1 MNSMTG
7 YGRSRQVL
15 DGREITVEIRSVNHR
30 YLEYSA
36 RIPRMYGYL
45 EEKLKTFLQ
54 SSVSRGKVE
63 VTVTIQNLTGGD
75 TVVQINQAL
84 AKGYLDAMR
93 SQAEYLGLK
102 DDLTLSTLTRFNDV
116 FTLQKLEED
125 QQVIWN
131 SVQQVA
137 RQALDQFLEMRRRE
151 GERLK
156 LDLLQKLELLNGHV
170 AAVEEQSPKT
180 VAAYRE
186 RLLQKMEELLADRC
200 IDQQRIL
207 LEAGLYAEKIAV
219 DEETVRLKSHLEQ
232 FAQMMEQSDPVGRKL
247 DFLVQEINRE
257 TNTIGSK
264 AQDLAV
270 TRRVVEM
277 KSEIEKIREQIQNI
291 E

>member
-125 QQVIWN
+125 QQVIW
-131 SVQQVA
+131 SGVEQVA
-137 RQALDQFLEMRRRE
+137 TQALNQFLEMRRRE
-151 GERLK
+151 GDRLK
-156 LDLLQKLELLNGHV
+156 QDITQKLAVLAEHV

-180 VAAYRE
+180 VAAYR
-186 RLLQKMEELLADRC
+186 QQKQKKMEELLADRC

-207 LEAGLYAEKIAV
+207 MEAGLYAEKIAV
-219 DEETVRLKSHLEQ
+219 DEETVRLKSHLDQ
-232 FAQMMEQSDPVGRKL
+232 FAQMMEQPGPVGRKL

>member
-54 SSVSRGKVE
+54 SSMSRGKVE

-156 LDLLQKLELLNGHV
+156 LDLLQKLGLLNGHV

-232 FAQMMEQSDPVGRKL
+232 FAQMMEQSGPVGRKL

>member
-54 SSVSRGKVE
+54 SLVSRGKVE

-232 FAQMMEQSDPVGRKL
+232 FAQMMEQSGPVGRKL

>member
-54 SSVSRGKVE
+54 SLVSRGKVE

-207 LEAGLYAEKIAV
+207 LEAGLYAEKSPWM
-219 DEETVRLKSHLEQ
+219 K
-232 FAQMMEQSDPVGRKL
+232 
-247 DFLVQEINRE
+247 
-257 TNTIGSK
+257 
-264 AQDLAV
+264 
-270 TRRVVEM
+270 RRCG
-277 KSEIEKIREQIQNI
+277 
-291 E
+291 

>member
-1 MNSMTG
+1 M
-7 YGRSRQVL
+7 
-15 DGREITVEIRSVNHR
+15 
-30 YLEYSA
+30 EYSA

-54 SSVSRGKVE
+54 ASVSRGKVE
-63 VTVTIQNLTGGD
+63 VSVSIQNLAGGD
-75 TVVQINQAL
+75 TVVQMNQAL
-84 AKGYLDAMR
+84 AKGYLEAMR
-93 SQAEYLGLK
+93 SQAENLGLK

-125 QQVIWN
+125 QQVIWAG
-131 SVQQVA
+131 VEQVA
-137 RQALDQFLEMRRRE
+137 VRALEQFLEMRRRE

-156 LDLLQKLELLNGHV
+156 QDLSQKLQLLAQHV

-180 VAAYRE
+180 VAAYRQ

-219 DEETVRLKSHLEQ
+219 DEETVRLKSHLSQ
-232 FAQMMEQSDPVGRKL
+232 FAQMMEQTGPVGRKL

>member
-63 VTVTIQNLTGGD
+63 VTVTTQNLTGGD

-232 FAQMMEQSDPVGRKL
+232 FAQMMEQSGPVGRKL

>member
-45 EEKLKTFLQ
+45 EEKLKAFLQ

-156 LDLLQKLELLNGHV
+156 LDLLQKLGLLNGHV

-232 FAQMMEQSDPVGRKL
+232 FAQMMEQSGPVGRKL

>member
-63 VTVTIQNLTGGD
+63 VTVSIQNLTGGD
-75 TVVQINQAL
+75 TLVQINQAL

-93 SQAEYLGLK
+93 SQAETLGLQ

-125 QQVIWN
+125 QQVIW
-131 SVQQVA
+131 SGVEQVA
-137 RQALDQFLEMRRRE
+137 TQALNQFLEMRRRE
-151 GERLK
+151 GDRLK
-156 LDLLQKLELLNGHV
+156 QDITQKLAVLAEHV

-180 VAAYRE
+180 VAAYRQ

-207 LEAGLYAEKIAV
+207 MEAGLYAEKIAV
-219 DEETVRLKSHLEQ
+219 DEETVRLKSHLDQ
-232 FAQMMEQSDPVGRKL
+232 FAQMMEQPGPVGRKL

>member
-63 VTVTIQNLTGGD
+63 VTVSIQNLTGGD
-75 TVVQINQAL
+75 TLVQINQAL

-93 SQAEYLGLK
+93 SQAEILGLQ
-102 DDLTLSTLTRFNDV
+102 DDLTLSVLTRFNDV

-125 QQVIWN
+125 QQVIW
-131 SVQQVA
+131 SGVEQVA
-137 RQALDQFLEMRRRE
+137 TQALNQFLEMRRRE
-151 GERLK
+151 GDRLK
-156 LDLLQKLELLNGHV
+156 QDITQKLAVLAEHV

-180 VAAYRE
+180 VAAYRQ

-207 LEAGLYAEKIAV
+207 MEAGLYAEKIAV
-219 DEETVRLKSHLEQ
+219 DEETVRLKSHLDQ
-232 FAQMMEQSDPVGRKL
+232 FAQMMEQPGPVGRKL

>member
-1 MNSMTG
+1 M
-7 YGRSRQVL
+7 
-15 DGREITVEIRSVNHR
+15 
-30 YLEYSA
+30 
-36 RIPRMYGYL
+36 

-54 SSVSRGKVE
+54 SLVSRGKVE

-93 SQAEYLGLK
+93 SQAESLGLK

-137 RQALDQFLEMRRRE
+137 RQALDQFLEMRSRE
-151 GERLK
+151 GERLN

-170 AAVEEQSPKT
+170 ASVEEQSPKT

-232 FAQMMEQSDPVGRKL
+232 FAQMMEQSGPVGRKL

-277 KSEIEKIREQIQNI
+277 KKKNKKIREQIQNI

>member
-15 DGREITVEIRSVNHR
+15 DGREITVEIRTVNHR

-54 SSVSRGKVE
+54 ASVSRGKVE
-63 VTVTIQNLTGGD
+63 VSVSIQNLAGGD
-75 TVVQINQAL
+75 TVVQMNQAL
-84 AKGYLDAMR
+84 AKGYLEAMR
-93 SQAEYLGLK
+93 SQAENLGLK

-125 QQVIWN
+125 QQVIWAG
-131 SVQQVA
+131 VEQVA
-137 RQALDQFLEMRRRE
+137 VRALEQFLEMRRRE

-156 LDLLQKLELLNGHV
+156 QDLSQKLQLLAQHV

-180 VAAYRE
+180 VAAYRQ

-219 DEETVRLKSHLEQ
+219 DEETVRLKSHLSQ
-232 FAQMMEQSDPVGRKL
+232 FAQMMEQTGPVGRKL

>member
-54 SSVSRGKVE
+54 SLVSRGKVE

-156 LDLLQKLELLNGHV
+156 LDLLQKLE
-170 AAVEEQSPKT
+170 
-180 VAAYRE
+180 
-186 RLLQKMEELLADRC
+186 
-200 IDQQRIL
+200 
-207 LEAGLYAEKIAV
+207 
-219 DEETVRLKSHLEQ
+219 
-232 FAQMMEQSDPVGRKL
+232 
-247 DFLVQEINRE
+247 
-257 TNTIGSK
+257 
-264 AQDLAV
+264 
-270 TRRVVEM
+270 
-277 KSEIEKIREQIQNI
+277 
-291 E
+291 

>member
-54 SSVSRGKVE
+54 SLVSRGKVE

-125 QQVIWN
+125 QQVVWN

-232 FAQMMEQSDPVGRKL
+232 FAQMMEQSGPVGRKL

-257 TNTIGSK
+257 ANTIGSK

>member
-137 RQALDQFLEMRRRE
+137 QQALDQFLEMRRRE

-156 LDLLQKLELLNGHV
+156 LDLLQKLELLKGHV

-232 FAQMMEQSDPVGRKL
+232 FAQMMEQSGPVGRKL

>member
-45 EEKLKTFLQ
+45 EEKLKAFLQ

-232 FAQMMEQSDPVGRKL
+232 FAQMMEQSGPVGRKL

>member
-116 FTLQKLEED
+116 FTLQKPEED
-125 QQVIWN
+125 QQVVWN

-232 FAQMMEQSDPVGRKL
+232 FAQMMEQSGPVGRKL